1 LIVISCEIKKKCFVF
16 SEYGIADIPSAKPKV
31 EMISNVITV
40 EFVCPDDSRQPRGI
54 KRKLLKDMEVQKMIG
69 LAQRLF
75 KTGGK
80 IPALSFIPR
89 NVSFFRVQKHLLIQI
104 YKFSVVTLQLSN
116 DEISLDK
123 PLQELS
129 YYSIQDGDQVL
140 VRW

>member
-1 LIVISCEIKKKCFVF
+1 ML

-31 EMISNVITV
+31 EMVSNVITV
-40 EFVCPDDSRQPRGI
+40 EFLCPHDPRQPRGI

-89 NVSFFRVQKHLLIQI
+89 NVSSMLNDDTQRTFI
-104 YKFSVVTLQLSN
+104 YSLTLGVY
-116 DEISLDK
+116 IAFYIITVIK
-123 PLQELS
+123 
-129 YYSIQDGDQVL
+129 
-140 VRW
+140 R

>member
-1 LIVISCEIKKKCFVF
+1 MKNYFIL

-31 EMISNVITV
+31 EMVSNVITV
-40 EFVCPDDSRQPRGI
+40 EFVCPDDPRQPRGI

-89 NVSFFRVQKHLLIQI
+89 NVS
-104 YKFSVVTLQLSN
+104 SM
-116 DEISLDK
+116 LD
-123 PLQELS
+123 
-129 YYSIQDGDQVL
+129 YI
-140 VRW
+140 

>member
-1 LIVISCEIKKKCFVF
+1 ML
-16 SEYGIADIPSAKPKV
+16 SEYGIADIPSTKSKV

-40 EFVCPDDSRQPRGI
+40 EFLCPDDPRQSRGI
-54 KRKLLKDMEVQKMIG
+54 KKKLLKDMEVQKMIG

-80 IPALSFIPR
+80 IPILSFIPR
-89 NVSFFRVQKHLLIQI
+89 NVSSILDVIPKII
-104 YKFSVVTLQLSN
+104 YAIRDTYRILSLQLSN

>member
-1 LIVISCEIKKKCFVF
+1 MKKTFTF

-31 EMISNVITV
+31 EMVSNVITV
-40 EFVCPDDSRQPRGI
+40 EFVCPNDPRQPRGI

-89 NVSFFRVQKHLLIQI
+89 NVSLILDYI
-104 YKFSVVTLQLSN
+104 KKCIFINRCINAIIVTFQLSN

>member
-1 LIVISCEIKKKCFVF
+1 MV
-16 SEYGIADIPSAKPKV
+16 
-31 EMISNVITV
+31 SNVITV
-40 EFVCPDDSRQPRGI
+40 EFICPDDPCQPRGI

-89 NVSFFRVQKHLLIQI
+89 N
-104 YKFSVVTLQLSN
+104 LSN

>member
-1 LIVISCEIKKKCFVF
+1 ML
-16 SEYGIADIPSAKPKV
+16 SEYGIADIPSAKSKV
-31 EMISNVITV
+31 EMVSNVITV
-40 EFVCPDDSRQPRGI
+40 EFLCPDDPRQPRGI
-54 KRKLLKDMEVQKMIG
+54 KKKLLKDMEVQKMIG
-69 LAQRLF
+69 LTQRLF

-80 IPALSFIPR
+80 IPILSFIPR
-89 NVSFFRVQKHLLIQI
+89 NVSSILDDIPKII
-104 YKFSVVTLQLSN
+104 YTIRDTYRILSLQLSN